1 MGAFF
6 SDLLT
11 QLKAIWARLDGGQ
24 RLTVA
29 SVLGAAVVGLIA
41 IVWVANR
48 PSYVVV
54 HTATSAEQLSEAK
67 QVLGQATIPFEPDG
81 GMSLAVERAYEQQA
95 VSALSAAGL
104 VGGGSSAMSFDEMSG
119 LTADSK
125 MRQFMLD
132 ERRKQTAL
140 DQILALNGVVDAKIT
155 ASIPKRRIFQNQETA
170 APKGSVVLTV
180 RRGESFH
187 KLAPA
192 ARECLSSAVEVPT
205 ESIVVVDA
213 RTGQIWPTDR
223 DGGANFDVNG
233 FEELQ
238 RHVAE
243 NKRLN
248 ALAQLDAVYDGKV
261 RLTVNVELDP
271 EWETRREDILSTE
284 PRPIEVESTTDKTSS
299 TVPGNAGD
307 PSISSQGGGSQAGR
321 PGTTSSNET
330 KKTKYYGKTGD
341 IRRGRL
347 APDIKRMTCAVMLHK
362 DLEDRRTDIENVI
375 KAAIGWDDQRDP
387 DNGFS
392 VLVDEFEI
400 QPAPE
405 ITGGPGIMEMVE
417 KWAPTVVQLVGVL
430 LVLMFLRGLMKK
442 PKAKPEAPILG
453 LDVDEDEE
461 ENLDSEEVARRM
473 RKEIERVIGDD
484 PAAVSKMVETWLA
497 EVKA

>member
-1 MGAFF
+1 MGGFF
-6 SDLLT
+6 SDLMT

-29 SVLGAAVVGLIA
+29 SVLAAAVVGLIA
-41 IVWVANR
+41 IVWVANQ

-54 HTATSAEQLSEAK
+54 HTAQTSEELAEAK
-67 QVLGQATIPFEPDG
+67 QALGQSGIPFEPGG
-81 GMSLAVERAYEQQA
+81 GMSLSVDRARESEAQF
-95 VSALSAAGL
+95 ALNAAGL
-104 VGGGSSAMSFDEMSG
+104 VGGSSSNGFGGEMSG

-132 ERRKQTAL
+132 EKRKQTAL
-140 DQILALNGVVDAKIT
+140 DQILSLNGVVDAKLT
-155 ASIPKRRIFQNQETA
+155 ATIPKRRVFANQEGA
-170 APKGSVVLTV
+170 KPKGSVVLTV
-180 RRGESFH
+180 RRGMSFH

-192 ARECLSSAVEVPT
+192 AREFLSSAVEVPT

-223 DGGANFDVNG
+223 EGGANFDVNG

-238 RHVAE
+238 RQVAD
-243 NKRLN
+243 NKRRS
-248 ALAQLDAVYDGKV
+248 ALAQLDAIYDGKV

-284 PRPIEVESTTDKTSS
+284 PRPIEVESTTDKSQSS
-299 TVPGNAGD
+299 APGNAGD
-307 PSISSQGGGSQAGR
+307 PSISSQGGGSQASR

-347 APDIKRMTCAVMLHK
+347 APDIKRMTCAVVLHK
-362 DLEDRRTDIENVI
+362 DLEDRRADIESVI
-375 KAAIGWDDQRDP
+375 KAAIGWNEDRDP
-387 DNGFS
+387 TTGFS

-400 QPAPE
+400 QPIPE
-405 ITGGPGIMEMVE
+405 ITGGPGIMDLVE
-417 KWAPTVVQLVGVL
+417 KWAPTAVQLVGVL

-442 PKAKPEAPILG
+442 PKAKAEAPILSLEG
-453 LDVDEDEE
+453 DDDEE

-484 PAAVSKMVETWLA
+484 PAAVSKMVESWLA
-497 EVKA
+497 EVKS